1 MCNGR
6 ACPTAPSGRPCTT
19 PPGCAFSRCSR
30 KRNSPSPSSRKSSI
44 SASRA
49 SPPHLAHLRRV
60 GLVHPRREG
69 KRTYYSLVKKLDK
82 ETRQILDSAL
92 LTLSEVPGAKAD
104 ASGLKL
110 VLEKRRTTARE
121 YFNRVAG
128 RLGKSFC
135 PGRTWTEIGP
145 LLAHLVPHVVVADLG
160 AGEGWLSQL
169 LARRASKVIA
179 VDNSPKM
186 VAFGRNEA
194 KKKGIPNLEYRLGDL
209 AAPPI
214 PARSV
219 DIVTSARRCITS
231 PIHSRPSPPPRNFCT
246 RAAASSSS
254 ISTSITSTRRANST
268 ATTGLASASPISA
281 NGSPPAGLQQIE
293 IQLLTPESEPPPFPA
308 HASERHRRVAAS
320 GSRRRPCAGRRSWSA
335 ATAGPAFR
343 RRR

>member
-1 MCNGR
+1 MSFR
-6 ACPTAPSGRPCTT
+6 ALWQTLHDPTRLRILALLEDEELSVAELQEILHLGQ
-19 PPGCAFSRCSR
+19 SR
-30 KRNSPSPSSRKSSI
+30 I
-44 SASRA
+44 ST
-49 SPPHLAHLRRV
+49 HLAHLRRV

-69 KRTYYSLVKKLDK
+69 KRTYYSLVKKLGK

-104 ASGLKL
+104 SAALKL

-145 LLAHLVPHVVVADLG
+145 LLAQLVPRVVVADLG

-169 LARRASKVIA
+169 LARRAEKVIA

-209 AAPPI
+209 ADPPI

-219 DIVTSARRCITS
+219 DLVILSQALHHAANPQQAVT
-231 PIHSRPSPPPRNFCT
+231 
-246 RAAASSSS
+246 AAARLLRKGGRLIVLDLNQHQFDQARELYGDYWLGFSEADL
-254 ISTSITSTRRANST
+254 RDW
-268 ATTGLASASPISA
+268 LAA
-281 NGSPPAGLQQIE
+281 AGLHQIE
-293 IQLLTPESEPPPFPA
+293 VQLLTPESEPPHFQPTL
-308 HASERHRRVAAS
+308 AS
-320 GSRRRPCAGRRSWSA
+320 GLAG
-335 ATAGPAFR
+335 
-343 RRR
+343 